1 MRRWKERKR
10 ETYEEKEMVS
20 GKKTT
25 GQQWGRKEEG
35 KQKDRKQQ
43 RQGLG
48 DPEQEWVFLSSIHL
62 CLEANSWIKHRG
74 NDLPKWQQGTGQN
87 EAHSSLQA
95 STGSAD
101 WEGI

>member
-1 MRRWKERKR
+1 MERKR

-35 KQKDRKQQ
+35 KQKDRRQL
-43 RQGLG
+43 RQGLK
-48 DPEQEWVFLSSIHL
+48 DPEKEWVFLSSIHL
-62 CLEANSWIKHRG
+62 CLEANSRIKPRG
-74 NDLPKWQQGTGQN
+74 NDLPKWQQGTVQN

-95 STGSAD
+95 PTGSAG
-101 WEGI
+101 WEGV